1 MFKEHH
7 LPAEYFY
14 RPQTKFA
21 KVMFS
26 QVPVCPREGGG
37 LCPQGVSVHRRSLST
52 GGLCLQG
59 VSVQG
64 SVSRGVSVQGV
75 SVQGFS
81 VQEGLCPGESLS
93 REGLCPGKPPC
104 SNKWAVRILL
114 ECILVWKHE
123 NELA

>member
-7 LPAEYFY
+7 LPVEYFY

-26 QVPVCPREGGG
+26 QVPVCPQGG
-37 LCPQGVSVHRRSLST
+37 LCP
-52 GGLCLQG
+52 QG

-123 NELA
+123 NELAWNKIVVRPRITPKAFTN